1 MTTQKTKDSDEQMIA
16 LFKETSAN
24 QKMSVIA
31 SQFIIKYNTSLYK
44 KKYPTGFA
52 KLDNALNGG
61 LAAGLH
67 CIGAIS
73 SLGKSTFAMQ
83 IADHVAQTGNPVII
97 FSLEMQVI
105 DLTAKAVSRQTF
117 IDTPND
123 PHLAKSSD
131 MLRTESIASKFSD
144 QEWDVISSAAEKIA
158 ETGENITLVGCGAE
172 PYSVEKIYRY
182 VETYIDVYDKNPFI
196 VVDYLQILDPPEKL
210 KSASDKQIADYNLKR
225 LKVLSDYYDLPII
238 IISSFNRENYDA
250 EVSFRSFKDSG
261 NIEYSCDTVIG
272 LQLKGTGTSGFN
284 VDVAKKKYPRDV
296 ELKILKQRYGQVGQ
310 KIEYKFY
317 TIYNFFGERIDGVIR
332 HDYDNKEDNDILCF

>member
-1 MTTQKTKDSDEQMIA
+1 MTTQKTKDSDELMTA
-16 LFKETSAN
+16 RFNEMSAN

-31 SQFIIKYNTSLYK
+31 SQFIIKNNASLYK

-83 IADHVAQTGNPVII
+83 VADHVAQTGNPVIL
-97 FSLEMQVI
+97 FSLEMKEI

-117 IDTPND
+117 IDTPNN
-123 PHLAKSSD
+123 PYLAKSSD
-131 MLRTESIASKFSD
+131 MLQTESIASKFSE
-144 QEWDVISSAAEKIA
+144 QEWGVISSAARKIA

-182 VETYIDVYDKNPFI
+182 VETYINVYDKHPFI

-238 IISSFNRENYDA
+238 IISSFNRENYDN

-261 NIEYSCDTVIG
+261 NIEYSCDTVMG
-272 LQLKGTGTSGFN
+272 LQLKGTGTNGFN
-284 VDVAKKKYPRDV
+284 VDVAKQKYPRDV

-317 TIYNFFGERIDGVIR
+317 TIYNFFDECIDGVIKR
-332 HDYDNKEDNDILCF
+332 DYDNNEDNDTLYY

>member
-1 MTTQKTKDSDEQMIA
+1 MIMQQTKDSDNQMTA
-16 LFKETSAN
+16 RFKETSAN

-31 SQFIIKYNTSLYK
+31 SQFIIKNNASLYK
-44 KKYPTGFA
+44 KKYPTGFV
-52 KLDNALNGG
+52 KLDNTLNGG
-61 LAAGLH
+61 LTAGLH

-83 IADHVAQTGNPVII
+83 IANHVAQTGNPVII
-97 FSLEMQVI
+97 FSLEMEVV

-117 IDTPND
+117 IDTPKD

-131 MLRTESIASKFSD
+131 MLRSESIASKFSD
-144 QEWDVISSAAEKIA
+144 QEWNVISSAAEKIA

-182 VETYIDVYDKNPFI
+182 VETYIDVYDKHPFI

-225 LKVLSDYYDLPII
+225 LKVLSDYNNLPII

-272 LQLKGTGTSGFN
+272 LQLKGTGASGFN
-284 VDVAKKKYPRDV
+284 VDEAKQKYPRDV

-317 TIYNFFGERIDGVIR
+317 TIYNFFDECINGVIR
-332 HDYDNKEDNDILCF
+332 RDYDNNEDDGTLCY